1 MITLDQVL
9 LLQEKVESA
18 VAKIAQLKA
27 ENDALR
33 SKCAELT
40 NALSAKTEQFSTFEA
55 DQSKIEHG
63 ILQALERLNA
73 VENAVVQAAGA
84 GEAPAAPQPA
94 EAAAGEEQAAAG
106 ESALQPDYA
115 EQAPTATDAVEAQAP
130 VQQEAAPA
138 AEPQIQDIPA
148 PQAEAVP
155 QEPIAAEAAPV
166 ADDGAAQQAQDDASQ
181 GQFDIF

>member
-18 VAKIAQLKA
+18 VAKIEQLKA
-27 ENDALR
+27 ENAALR

-55 DQSKIEHG
+55 DQNKIEHG

-73 VENAVVQAAGA
+73 VENAVVQAASTVAQEANVPQSAAEDVAEQPVATEQGA
-84 GEAPAAPQPA
+84 DAQPQEQAYEAPQATAEEQPVGA
-94 EAAAGEEQAAAG
+94 TEAAAEPAPQGGEQADA
-106 ESALQPDYA
+106 SVVA
-115 EQAPTATDAVEAQAP
+115 EQ
-130 VQQEAAPA
+130 QQVAEA
-138 AEPQIQDIPA
+138 AEPQMADAQEAPA
-148 PQAEAVP
+148 PDTA
-155 QEPIAAEAAPV
+155 
-166 ADDGAAQQAQDDASQ
+166 Q